1 MICHTCT
8 AIWPIYGEYPCSNCN
23 QCGGTRRV
31 ANPEVVLGMSTD
43 QGDAIKDGKG
53 VFTGLLPHSLF
64 FLMPQDDED
73 WTVIQAGRERYRFRN
88 VEYIRT
94 TTDWR
99 SRYA

>member
-8 AIWPIYGEYPCSNCN
+8 SIWRVLGAYPAPRCG
-23 QCGGTRRV
+23 QCGGIRTV
-31 ANPEVVLGMSTD
+31 SNPEVVLGMSTD

-53 VFTGLLPHSLF
+53 VFPGLLPHSLF
-64 FLMPQDDED
+64 ILMPKDGD
-73 WTVIQAGRERYRFRN
+73 WTVVQAGRERYRFKN

-94 TTDWR
+94 TTDWK